1 MKYLPGDA
9 QDGEPTT
16 PTLVTAANEAMIE
29 GGGRP
34 PAWDPFEVWRTRVR
48 DVREQRSRQKPEPR
62 TD

>member
-1 MKYLPGDA
+1 MKHLPGDA
-9 QDGEPTT
+9 QDGEPTS
-16 PTLVTAANEAMIE
+16 PTSHEAANESLVE

-48 DVREQRSRQKPEPR
+48 DVRERRSRQKPPTQ